1 MTAPAPDGAPRPR
14 RGGGLYLH
22 VPFCRA
28 LCPYCHF
35 ARTAEHDAGLRA
47 RLVDALIGEFALRAG
62 RCALLQDGRARLR
75 TVYVGGG
82 TPSLLEPE
90 LFARLLRATAGRR
103 PPGPD
108 LETTAEANPE
118 SLTPDV
124 ARAWRE
130 AGVDRLSLGLQSLDD
145 DVLRRLGRSADAATG
160 RRALALALTTF
171 PRVGADWIVG
181 PGVRPRRLAAELGE
195 AVAAG
200 VGHVSLYLLE
210 VHAGTAWAAAVA
222 AGRIRMPSDR
232 AQEACYLAAVAALE
246 RLGLRQYEV
255 ANFARPGQES
265 RHNRAYWDGT
275 PYLGLGPGA
284 HGFWGRRRYA
294 NLADPQAYC
303 RAVEAGRL
311 PEAQAE
317 TLDPAS
323 RRLERLVL
331 PLRTAAGVPLARV
344 PFDARALATGAA
356 AGLWTVAG
364 GRLRL
369 TPRGFLRL
377 DAIEERLARAL
388 LPPGRGPRP
397 TG

>member
-1 MTAPAPDGAPRPR
+1 MAAPARDGAVRSG

-22 VPFCRA
+22 VPFCRS

-47 RLVDALIGEFALRAG
+47 RLVDAVAAEFALRAG
-62 RCALLQDGRARLR
+62 RCALLRNGDARLR
-75 TVYVGGG
+75 TLYVGGG

-90 LFARLLRATAGRR
+90 LFARLLRATVGRL
-103 PPGPD
+103 PAAPD
-108 LETTAEANPE
+108 LEATAEANPE

-130 AGVDRLSLGLQSLDD
+130 AGINRLSLGLQSLDD
-145 DVLRRLGRSADAATG
+145 DVLRRLGRRADAATG
-160 RRALALALTTF
+160 RRALALALATF
-171 PRVGADWIVG
+171 PRIGADWIVG

-210 VHAGTAWAAAVA
+210 VHDGTPWAADVM
-222 AGRIRMPSDR
+222 AGRFRMPSDG
-232 AQEACYLAAVAALE
+232 ALEACYLAASEALD

-294 NLADPQAYC
+294 NLPDPAAYC
-303 RAVEAGRL
+303 REVEAGRL

-317 TLDPAS
+317 TLGVAA
-323 RRLERLVL
+323 RRLERLIL
-331 PLRTAAGVPLARV
+331 PLRTADGVALARV
-344 PFDARALATGAA
+344 PLEPRVLAAGVAE
-356 AGLWTVAG
+356 GLWTVADD
-364 GRLRL
+364 RLRL

-388 LPPGRGPRP
+388 PPPGVGPFG